1 MLFLLDSWATNLPWW
16 RKLKVVSFA
25 RVRDSIQFRAR
36 NWWSKIYLSK
46 PVKAESPKPV
56 ESTNPVHEEANQPV
70 GDVSWEIL
78 ERVYRN
84 ARKNY
89 RLRPLASRA
98 IIFRAQASEMALFYA
113 VEPDLG
119 WQGLLTRG
127 IEVIETPGDHFS
139 LLKRPHL
146 LTLAD
151 HFKKYLKSS

>member
-1 MLFLLDSWATNLPWW
+1 MCS
-16 RKLKVVSFA
+16 
-25 RVRDSIQFRAR
+25 
-36 NWWSKIYLSK
+36 SKA
-46 PVKAESPKPV
+46 VKAGSPKPV
-56 ESTNPVHEEANQPV
+56 ESTNPVQEEANQPV

-78 ERVYRN
+78 EKVYRN

-98 IIFRAQASEMALFYA
+98 IVFRAQASEIAFFYA
-113 VEPDLG
+113 VDPDLG
-119 WQGLLTRG
+119 WQRLLTQG

-151 HFKKYLKSS
+151 HFKKYLKPS